1 MLLTSA
7 LSRVLIAVSALILA
21 TSAGAQ
27 SPRANLGV
35 LTCTLGEQGEAQG
48 TPVGEGRAMR
58 CVFKPTA
65 GGAEQTFSG
74 LIRKVAQG
82 QIPSGKLVM
91 IWVVQG
97 PGGGKNDPAALEQT
111 YFGASEGSG
120 AGSTLIGERNAE
132 IVLQAESEDSGPSG
146 VSVTVMHLKILAV
159 PA

>member
-1 MLLTSA
+1 MLTSA
-7 LSRVLIAVSALILA
+7 MSRVLIAVSALILA
-21 TSAGAQ
+21 TAVGAQ

-58 CVFKPTA
+58 CVFKPTV
-65 GGAEQTFSG
+65 GGAEEAFSG

-97 PGGGKNDPAALEQT
+97 PGGGKNDPACWNKPILPRRKA
-111 YFGASEGSG
+111 A
-120 AGSTLIGERNAE
+120 
-132 IVLQAESEDSGPSG
+132 VQAAHLS
-146 VSVTVMHLKILAV
+146 VSATPRSCCRQSLRTADRPVFR
-159 PA
+159 